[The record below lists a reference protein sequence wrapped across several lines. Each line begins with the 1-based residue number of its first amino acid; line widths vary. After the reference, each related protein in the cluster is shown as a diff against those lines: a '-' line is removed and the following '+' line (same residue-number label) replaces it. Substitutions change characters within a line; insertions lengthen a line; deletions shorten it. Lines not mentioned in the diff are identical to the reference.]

1 MKFYYLHVIAFIVL
15 IPSVVCSQVKSTNQ
29 QGKPVAQANKPS
41 TKTFSNTSDSLK
53 MALNDVKTSFN
64 TLFKARRDT
73 ISIMIQNIE
82 YDDNNLSVL
91 KDYLKKTKGVKAVLM
106 QYKAA
111 TALVEVMFKGKST
124 ELWDELPKESKE
136 PFKLIEANDN
146 NITLQYKGH

>member
-1 MKFYYLHVIAFIVL
+1 MKFCYLPIIVFIIL
-15 IPSVVCSQVKSTNQ
+15 IPATVCSQVRSTNQ
-29 QGKPVAQANKPS
+29 QARPVAQASKPS

>member
-1 MKFYYLHVIAFIVL
+1 MKMYYLHIIAFIVL
-15 IPSVVCSQVKSTNQ
+15 IPSVVCAQMKSTNQ
-29 QGKPVAQANKPS
+29 QGRPVAQSTKPS
-41 TKTFSNTSDSLK
+41 PKTLSNTSDSLK

-91 KDYLKKTKGVKAVLM
+91 KEYLKKTKGVKAVLM

-111 TALVEVMFKGKST
+111 TAMMEVMFKGKST
-124 ELWDELPKESKE
+124 ELWDELPRESKE

>member
-1 MKFYYLHVIAFIVL
+1 MKFYYLHVIAFIFL

>member
-1 MKFYYLHVIAFIVL
+1 MKFCYLPIIVFIIL
-15 IPSVVCSQVKSTNQ
+15 IPALVCSQVRSTNQ
-29 QGKPVAQANKPS
+29 QARPVAQASKPS

>member
-1 MKFYYLHVIAFIVL
+1 
-15 IPSVVCSQVKSTNQ
+15 
-29 QGKPVAQANKPS
+29 
-41 TKTFSNTSDSLK
+41 
-53 MALNDVKTSFN
+53 
-64 TLFKARRDT
+64 
-73 ISIMIQNIE
+73 MIQNIE

>member
-1 MKFYYLHVIAFIVL
+1 MKFCYLQIIAFIVL
-15 IPSVVCSQVKSTNQ
+15 IPTVVCAQVKSANQ
-29 QGKPVAQANKPS
+29 PGKPVAQANKPS